1 MPTFRSFAKVNL
13 HLEVVGRREDGYHEL
28 RTLFQTIDLADEL
41 EVERGGRG
49 VALEVVGA
57 ELPAGP
63 GNLAWR
69 AAAAFLAR
77 WAEAGEG
84 VRLRL
89 TKRIPAGGGLGGGS
103 ANAATVLLALCA
115 VWNLRPAYA
124 ELWREARELGADVPF
139 FLVGGTALGFGRG
152 DEIVPLPDPAGPALE
167 LWLAMPPF
175 AVPTRAVFGALEG
188 LRRRQ
193 PSALLLA
200 AEIGAAP
207 PRERGWVGDNDLEPR
222 RLPAATRARGDIYSP
237 GRGGS
242 DGRSL
247 VRQWLDALRALRRPR
262 SRPRG
267 RGRSAVR
274 DHLVAEPR
282 ARPRRL
288 AEGKRIR
295 RARGGDLKWRS
306 PKSAS
311 FRCTRRS

>member
-57 ELPAGP
+57 DLPAGP

-77 WAEAGEG
+77 WADAGEG

-115 VWNLRPAYA
+115 VWNLRPAYP

-152 DEIVPLPDPAGPALE
+152 DEIVPLPDPAGPARE

-175 AVPTRAVFGALEG
+175 AVPSRAVFEALEDA
-188 LRRRQ
+188 RRRQ

-207 PRERGWVGDNDLEPR
+207 PRERGWVGDNDLEPAAF
-222 RLPAATRARGDIYSP
+222 RLRPELEAIYTHLAGAGATAVRLSGSGSTLFALFDDPAAARAAGVGLP
-237 GRGGS
+237 FGTTWL
-242 DGRSL
+242 RSRAL
-247 VRQWLDALRALRRPR
+247 DRAAWRRASGFDAL
-262 SRPRG
+262 
-267 RGRSAVR
+267 
-274 DHLVAEPR
+274 
-282 ARPRRL
+282 
-288 AEGKRIR
+288 EGGI
-295 RARGGDLKWRS
+295 
-306 PKSAS
+306 
-311 FRCTRRS
+311 